1 MIPPIEQEVNDATL
15 AHIAN
20 NKYFSASVDLAF
32 AEMVN
37 AFFPSDENQQL
48 VVEAEQELIA
58 LIGE

>member
-1 MIPPIEQEVNDATL
+1 MEQEVDDATL
-15 AHIAN
+15 VRNAN
-20 NKYFSASVDLAF
+20 NKYFAASIDLAF